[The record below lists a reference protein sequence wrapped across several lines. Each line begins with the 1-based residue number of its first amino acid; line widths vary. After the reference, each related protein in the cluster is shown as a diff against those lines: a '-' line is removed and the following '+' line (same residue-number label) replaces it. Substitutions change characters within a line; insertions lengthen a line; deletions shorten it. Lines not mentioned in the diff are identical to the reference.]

1 MNLKVK
7 IAVRACLLAV
17 LATFSSLAL
26 AQGSEINSESS
37 LPLGIVN
44 NAIDSG
50 KVNFDLDLDGR
61 NTASRPASILT
72 PSGQSAF
79 SCGVSAMVAFAP
91 VVADLQSLSLSQSSV
106 TGGAYPTAT
115 VTLTEAA
122 PAGGVTIDLSSSNTS
137 AAVCNAQV
145 TVPEGATTANFLVGT
160 FEMSS
165 DTAVTISATY
175 GATVRTANLTVLSP
189 AIVGINVVPGILIGG
204 TGTSVTGTVYLS
216 GRTGAGGKT
225 VTLTSSNAAAITV
238 PASITIP
245 ANSSTG
251 TFTVT
256 PSEVANTSNVTITAA
271 MPNGSM
277 NQIVVVNPYVKSVDL
292 AVSSIAGGGTTSG
305 TVTLNGPAPVGGL
318 SIVMSSSNP
327 FVAFTSNSLVIP
339 AGQTSGTFSIGTVAV
354 ASNNSITFSANYGL
368 GTKTSSAITVLAPT
382 ITSLTLNQTEL
393 VGGSAT
399 TVTGTLNISSVAL
412 STGLNISLSSNTGS
426 VTVPSTVTVPNGAT
440 STTFSVTHT
449 LPANDVNAVITA
461 TLNGTNTTVNLRVIA
476 SKITAISVEQ
486 SPVQGGSYLLG
497 TITLSQA
504 APAGGS
510 PVVITN
516 NQSATVFHNGTVTVP
531 AGQTSTTF
539 LIGTAAVGSTVTA
552 TITGNTAGATATTT
566 LVVSPPVPE
575 STFLS
580 HDYVTGGSG
589 TVVTGHVKLNSAA
602 PAGGRV
608 VTLTSSDTSAATVPA
623 SVTVPAGS
631 IIASYT
637 VTHLTVATSKTTTIT
652 ATAGGTSVTTTLT
665 VNP

>member
-1 MNLKVK
+1 M
-7 IAVRACLLAV
+7 
-17 LATFSSLAL
+17 
-26 AQGSEINSESS
+26 
-37 LPLGIVN
+37 
-44 NAIDSG
+44 
-50 KVNFDLDLDGR
+50 
-61 NTASRPASILT
+61 
-72 PSGQSAF
+72 
-79 SCGVSAMVAFAP
+79 
-91 VVADLQSLSLSQSSV
+91 
-106 TGGAYPTAT
+106 
-115 VTLTEAA
+115 TEAA
-122 PAGGVTIDLSSSNTS
+122 PAGGITIDLSSSNTS

-145 TVPEGATTANFLVGT
+145 TVPEGQTTANFLVGT
-160 FEMSS
+160 FEVGS
-165 DTAVTISATY
+165 DATSTISATY
-175 GATVRTANLTVLSP
+175 GATTRTANLTVLSP

-204 TGTSVTGTVYLS
+204 SGTSITGTIYLS

-225 VTLTSSNAAAITV
+225 VTLTSNNAGAITV
-238 PASITIP
+238 PANVTV
-245 ANSSTG
+245 AAGQSTA

-256 PSEVANTSNVTITAA
+256 PNEVANTSTVLITASL
-271 MPNGSM
+271 PNGSM
-277 NQIVVVNPYVKSVDL
+277 SQNVVVNPYVKAVTT

-305 TVTLNGPAPVGGL
+305 TVTLNAPAPVGGL

-368 GTKTSSAITVLAPT
+368 GTKTSSAMTVLAPSV
-382 ITSLTLNQTEL
+382 TSLTLNQTEL

-399 TVTGTLNISSVAL
+399 TVTGTINVSSVAL
-412 STGLNISLSSNTGS
+412 ATGLNISLSSNTGS
-426 VTVPSTVTVPNGAT
+426 VTVPGTVTIPNGAT
-440 STTFSVTHT
+440 TATFSVNHT
-449 LPANDVNAVITA
+449 LPANDTNAVITA
-461 TLNGTNTTVNLRVIA
+461 TLNGTSTTVNLRVVA

-486 SPVQGGSYLLG
+486 SPVQGGTYLLG

-510 PVVITN
+510 PVIVTN
-516 NQSATVFHNGTVTVP
+516 NQTSTVFHNGTITVP

-539 LIGTAAVGSTVTA
+539 LIGTAAVGSSVTA
-552 TITGNTAGATATTT
+552 TLTGNTAGATATTN

-589 TVVTGHVKLNSAA
+589 TTVTGHVKLNSAA

-623 SVTVPAGS
+623 TVTVPAGS